1 MLVLIRSLLSAIFSF
16 GQFKPVNSGDAGNL
30 KIPALQSH
38 QYDGIAFPG
47 A

>member
-1 MLVLIRSLLSAIFSF
+1 MLVLIRSFLSAIFSF
-16 GQFKPVNSGDAGNL
+16 GQFKSVNSGAGNL